1 MTPIAANTIMAP
13 VNPATAARKRGI
25 GMGVL
30 LDFESA
36 AIRHRTPD
44 KRTMPRECS
53 LEGED
58 GVVQG
63 SWATEHQG

>member
-1 MTPIAANTIMAP
+1 MTLIAANTIMAP
-13 VNPATAARKRGI
+13 VNPATAARKRCI
-25 GMGVL
+25 DMV
-30 LDFESA
+30 FSSVSSSA
-36 AIRHRTPD
+36 AIIHRTPD

-63 SWATEHQG
+63 S